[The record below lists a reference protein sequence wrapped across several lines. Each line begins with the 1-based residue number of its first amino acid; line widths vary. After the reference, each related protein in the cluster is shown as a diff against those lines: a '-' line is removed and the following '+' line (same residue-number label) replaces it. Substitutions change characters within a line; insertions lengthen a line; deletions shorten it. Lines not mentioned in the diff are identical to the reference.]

1 MYMLPFLANSFSNLQ
16 MNNHLTSEIK
26 GKSGGGSYFCGE
38 KRRNFSLVC
47 FLLAFF
53 TILSVNAGRSGYFLS
68 LLAPEATKRRSW
80 SQNPSSKVLRWKQ
93 NFRFGLVWVGL
104 AV

>member
-53 TILSVNAGRSGYFLS
+53 YNSFSERGAFWLF
-68 LLAPEATKRRSW
+68 PE
-80 SQNPSSKVLRWKQ
+80 SSRP
-93 NFRFGLVWVGL
+93 
-104 AV
+104 